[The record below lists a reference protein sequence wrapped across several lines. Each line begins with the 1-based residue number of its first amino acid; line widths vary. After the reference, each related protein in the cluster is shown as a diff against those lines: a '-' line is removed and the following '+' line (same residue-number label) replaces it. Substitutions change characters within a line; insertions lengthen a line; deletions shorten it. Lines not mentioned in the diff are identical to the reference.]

1 MSDTAWWTKNWNVV
15 DGCSHVSPAC
25 NSCYAEMM
33 SRRFWRHRHE
43 QGDTHYTYSVQG
55 GGTETNPVLMP
66 RHFGIVRF
74 HADRLEQP
82 LHWRDPQRVFT
93 PSMGDLFHP
102 DVDEM
107 DLRRVYGVM
116 LTATKHRFLVLTKRP
131 LHAKAFYRRFPSFG
145 RLPNVWLGV
154 TVEDQRHVRRL
165 DTLRRIDVAHRWASF
180 EPLLEPVVLERKQL
194 DSLEWAVVGGETGA
208 KARLTKPGWLF
219 SLTDQLWAHGLPV
232 WFKQWGHA
240 LERVADPS
248 DLEVRDLCCGIAD
261 TRGLPSELD
270 VLA

>member
-1 MSDTAWWTKNWNVV
+1 MTASSAWWTKNWNVV
-15 DGCSHVSPAC
+15 DGCTPVSPAC
-25 NSCYAEMM
+25 QSCYAEMM
-33 SRRFWRHRHE
+33 SRRFWRYRFE
-43 QGDTHYTYSVQG
+43 RGDIEHCGRWVQG
-55 GGTETNPVLMP
+55 GQYEART
-66 RHFGIVRF
+66 FADVRF
-74 HADRLEQP
+74 HADRLEEP

-107 DLRRVYGVM
+107 DLRRVFGVM
-116 LTATKHRFLVLTKRP
+116 LTATRHRFLVLTKRP
-131 LHAKAFYRRFPSFG
+131 LHAQSFYRRFPSFG

-154 TVEDQRHVRRL
+154 TVEDQKHVRRL

-194 DSLEWAVVGGETGA
+194 DSLDWAVVGGETGG
-208 KARLTKPGWLF
+208 KARLTKPGWLI
-219 SLTDQLWAHGLPV
+219 SLTDQLWANGSPV

-248 DLEVRDLCCGIAD
+248 DLEVRDLYCGIGD
-261 TRGLPSELD
+261 TRELPTELD